1 MGEGIIFW
9 RNMFMLLVIY
19 GPTSWHC
26 TVHVSS
32 NWSNTCTSG
41 RFLRLHSILAE
52 SCAPRTTPLP
62 GNSLYWANN
71 LFRNFFIW
79 IGITKDTQL
88 YYLVA
93 HFFVVLL
100 VGRGSLRGSR
110 TESANCVWCYKKVG
124 LSVCSRCFSPIY
136 YFDLVCFCFY
146 TFCFSLLF
154 SFCSK
159 YLNIQTTRTEKTFNN
174 WSIDQS
180 GDRLIDLSLQ

>member
-1 MGEGIIFW
+1 MVIWGVHQKDPQWESGLEGPAWFSKRHYWQENVPSGRMGKGIIFW
-9 RNMFMLLVIY
+9 RNMFMFLVIY
-19 GPTSWHC
+19 GPTGWHC

-93 HFFVVLL
+93 HFFVVFVSWSWFSTRIANR
-100 VGRGSLRGSR
+100 VGKLR
-110 TESANCVWCYKKVG
+110 
-124 LSVCSRCFSPIY
+124 LM
-136 YFDLVCFCFY
+136 L
-146 TFCFSLLF
+146 
-154 SFCSK
+154 
-159 YLNIQTTRTEKTFNN
+159 
-174 WSIDQS
+174 
-180 GDRLIDLSLQ
+180 